1 MMNMP
6 LIWRS
11 GGRVAHSI
19 IGRGTGLIMV
29 AALLMGVGPLDRLPG
44 ARLVGHVVDAP
55 VASWRFVEKAGQC
68 ELETRPEYPHS
79 VTVNCWHLDGQLYV
93 GCMHCQGKVWSHYIN
108 ETRLARVKIAS
119 KVYPVTLDRT
129 TDPQEIA
136 LSWAARW
143 DQLRRA
149 RPVGKTPEH
158 YWLYRVTSR

>member
-11 GGRVAHSI
+11 GGRVARSI

-79 VTVNCWHLDGQLYV
+79 VTVNCWHLDGIGDARLDI
-93 GCMHCQGKVWSHYIN
+93 GPRRPHHRDDWSNIGVQS
-108 ETRLARVKIAS
+108 R
-119 KVYPVTLDRT
+119 
-129 TDPQEIA
+129 
-136 LSWAARW
+136 
-143 DQLRRA
+143 
-149 RPVGKTPEH
+149 
-158 YWLYRVTSR
+158 LYRQKRIEVRVCRRKL